1 MVDYRSYIRSDAW
14 REKREEMKRRSK
26 RGYKCWCCSSTE
38 RLDLHHRTYKRLGN
52 ERLSDL
58 MWLCRSCHEE
68 LHGIAREWKRT
79 GANPSKRNLWTA
91 AKELKRRRARLR
103 AVPA

>member
-1 MVDYRSYIRSDAW
+1 VVEYRSYIASPEW
-14 REKREEMKRRSK
+14 RAKREEMKRRSK
-26 RGYKCWCCSSTE
+26 RGYSCAPCGATD

-58 MWLCRSCHEE
+58 MWLCRPCHDAV
-68 LHGIAREWKRT
+68 HAIVRDWKAS

-91 AKELKRRRARLR
+91 ARELRKRRLR
-103 AVPA
+103 VAAA